1 MEEAAPE
8 KLSIGTGFAR
18 FFILSLQLYLMEK
31 RKKKSATKK
40 KLAKKPAVPV
50 ELEVATVRFEDTQ
63 KQLELAKEAEYANL
77 LQQRDS
83 LAALMTKE
91 ELTFCIHYLNGMTL
105 TMAQSR
111 SGLQGQT
118 ILYTYPKVKQ
128 YINLSRRL
136 QAVRNDR
143 VTDHVFSELLKIAT
157 VNIQDAYKD
166 GELMEVEELPR
177 HIADAI
183 QEIKTTY
190 DPKTNA
196 TSTTIKLYN
205 KLQALD
211 MLAKHVGFY
220 NEHIVKDVDGE
231 KKLLV
236 KIVK

>member
-1 MEEAAPE
+1 MD
-8 KLSIGTGFAR
+8 K
-18 FFILSLQLYLMEK
+18 K
-31 RKKKSATKK
+31 RKKKPTSAAKPKK
-40 KLAKKPAVPV
+40 KKPAAVPV
-50 ELEVATVRFEDTQ
+50 EIEVATVKFEDTQ

-105 TMAQSR
+105 TMAQSK

-118 ILYTYPKVKQ
+118 IFYTYPKVKQ

-143 VTDHVFSELLKIAT
+143 VTDHIFSELLKIAT

-166 GELMEVEELPR
+166 GEMMKVEELPR

-190 DPKTNA
+190 DPK
-196 TSTTIKLYN
+196 SKTTTTTVKLYN

-220 NEHIVKDVDGE
+220 NEQLVNDVDGE

-236 KIVK
+236 RIVK